1 MKSSEYASLE
11 GVTPGGGAG
20 GPLSSMLS
28 ALVTPGTLED
38 QIAAV
43 LRAIDD
49 PIAGKHCS
57 VMIIE
62 NDRFQTVA
70 APSLPPAF
78 GAAVR
83 GLPVDPSAGPCGAT
97 ACSTDVVVVPDLRV
111 QPPRPELRPLL
122 ESCGIRACWSAPIR
136 DRHGRILGAFV
147 QYYTEPRSPDVHD
160 HHLLEAA
167 ARTVGMIVQLWR
179 SDNVARHA
187 EQRLR
192 RLLESTLEAVWVAD
206 PQWRTVLVNDR
217 FCQLAGRTREELCGP
232 LHQVGCQGV
241 PDLRAQL
248 VERLGQRAVARTRAD
263 EVQFT
268 RPDGTV
274 LWAQVIATPVDD
286 ANDAPGGTLFVVAD
300 VTERRRAEQLL
311 RLTGRMAR
319 IGGWRLAVD
328 SSAVAWTDETY
339 AIHELPPG
347 TPIGLETAVSFYTP
361 ADRVRISQAVQHC
374 VATGE
379 SWCGEYQIVTAK
391 GRTVWVESV
400 GQAERD
406 GSGRITHLSGTFR
419 DITDRRSAELALRE
433 SEEHYRTIVESTS
446 DGIWMVDADF
456 KTVFVN
462 SKAAAMVGATTETM
476 IGRPVMDFVSPTEQA
491 RAAESMERR
500 RQGLNESME
509 WTFRH
514 PGGRDVRVLITS
526 NPLATADG
534 RFRGAVAMLADVTA
548 QREAEERLR
557 QYTLALE
564 RSNRELEQFA
574 YVASHD
580 LQEPLRMVTSFAQ
593 LLSRR
598 FAGRLDVDADEFI
611 GYIVEGATRMQR
623 LIDDLLAFSR
633 VNTRAQKPRRVD
645 LNTSLDHAL
654 ANLHAAVS
662 QSDAEIIRG
671 HMPVVIADPAQLP
684 QILQNLIGNAI
695 KFRGEAA
702 PRIRIWA
709 EPCTDPTGG
718 WTIKVADNGIGIEPR
733 HRDRVFRMFQRLHPR
748 EKYPGTGVGLAIC
761 QRIVEH
767 HNGRIWIEDVP
778 AVDHAAP
785 SSGCVFCFTLPDL
798 PEHAGLSG
806 EPTQVAQTV
815 VVHHAPGIQE
825 FAS

>member
-1 MKSSEYASLE
+1 MPREHASLQ
-11 GVTPGGGAG
+11 GVTPGGAAD

-28 ALVTPGTLED
+28 ALAAPGTLED

-49 PIAGKHCS
+49 PTSGKHCS
-57 VMIIE
+57 VMIIDD
-62 NDRFQTVA
+62 NCFQTVA

-78 GAAVR
+78 ASAVR
-83 GLPVDPSAGPCGAT
+83 GLPVDPSTGPCGAA
-97 ACSTDVVVVPDLRV
+97 ACSGELVVVPDLLAT
-111 QPPRPELRPLL
+111 PPRADMLPLV
-122 ESCGIRACWSAPIR
+122 EACRIRACWSVPIR
-136 DRHGRILGAFV
+136 DRQGRILGAFV
-147 QYYTEPRSPDVHD
+147 QYYTEPRSPDTHD
-160 HHLLEAA
+160 VQLLEAA
-167 ARTVGMIVQLWR
+167 ARTVGTIVQLWR
-179 SDNVARHA
+179 SDNHARHA

-217 FCQLAGRTREELCGP
+217 FCQLAGRTREELYGP
-232 LHQVGCQGV
+232 LDDAQHRGI

-248 VERLGQRAVARTRAD
+248 VDRLGRNAVARTRAD
-263 EVQFT
+263 EVQLI

-286 ANDAPGGTLFVVAD
+286 ADDAPGGTLFVVAD

-311 RLTGRMAR
+311 QLTGRIAR
-319 IGGWRLAVD
+319 IGGWRLAVEA
-328 SSAVAWTDETY
+328 STVAWTDETY
-339 AIHELPPG
+339 AIHDLSPG
-347 TPIGLETAVSFYTP
+347 TPIGLEMAVNFYTP
-361 ADRVRISQAVQHC
+361 ADRIRITQAVQHC
-374 VATGE
+374 MATGE
-379 SWCGEYQIVTAK
+379 SWSGEYQIVTAK
-391 GRTVWVESV
+391 GRLIWVESV

-406 GSGRITHLSGTFR
+406 GSGKITHLSGTFR
-419 DITDRRSAELALRE
+419 DITDRRSTELALRE
-433 SEEHYRTIVESTS
+433 SEERYRTIVESTS
-446 DGIWMVDADF
+446 DGIWMVDGDF

-462 SKAAAMVGATTETM
+462 GKAAAMVGATTETM
-476 IGRPVMDFVSPTEQA
+476 IGRPVMDFVSPADQA

-500 RQGLNESME
+500 RQGINESME

-514 PGGRDVRVLITS
+514 PGGKEVRVLVSAT
-526 NPLATADG
+526 PLTTPDG
-534 RFRGAVAMLADVTA
+534 RFRGAVAMMADVTA

-598 FAGRLDVDADEFI
+598 FSGRLDADADEFI
-611 GYIVEGATRMQR
+611 GYVVEGATRMQR

-645 LNTSLDHAL
+645 LNTALDHAL
-654 ANLHAAVS
+654 ANLHTAIS
-662 QSDAEIIRG
+662 QSHAEIVRG
-671 HMPVVIADPAQLP
+671 HMPVVFADPAQLP

-695 KFRGEAA
+695 KFRGDAT
-702 PRIRIWA
+702 PRVRVWA
-709 EPCTDPTGG
+709 ERCADPTGG

-767 HNGRIWIEDVP
+767 HNGRIWIEDAPP
-778 AVDHAAP
+778 ADP
-785 SSGCVFCFTLPDL
+785 GSGPAGCIFCFTLPDV
-798 PEHAGLSG
+798 PELSDVAAT
-806 EPTQVAQTV
+806 PPPVAQTV
-815 VVHHAPGIQE
+815 VVHHAPGMQE
-825 FAS
+825 SAS